1 MSPVDDN
8 TTDLVVV
15 ANRLPFRR
23 IDTDGQVEW
32 TTSPGGLVAALAPAL
47 AAAENLVWV
56 GWAGDLSAEPHE
68 TVVVD
73 GMRLAP
79 VWLSAEDK
87 QLFYD
92 GMSNGTIW
100 PLYHDKV
107 EPAEFHRSWYDRYH
121 RVNQRFADVAASA
134 APFGS
139 LVWVHDYQLQLVPA
153 MLRQAR
159 PDLRIGFFLHIP
171 FPPEELFRQL
181 PWRESLTRG
190 ILGAD
195 LVGFQTPDG
204 AENFGRLA
212 IALGVAVRD
221 RRSILDVEG
230 RRVHIRSFPIG
241 IDDDR
246 YDSEARNPAITDAAR
261 DLRARLGQPRVV
273 LLGVDRLDYTK
284 GIDVRIRAFKEL
296 LADGRIH
303 PSQVTMI
310 QVAEP
315 SRDEVNAYI
324 SLRGR
329 VEQLVGEINGDFGR
343 VGFPVLHYIHQAQ
356 NFEEILSLYRA
367 ADVMLVTPFRD
378 GMNLVAKEYVATRY
392 DETGVLVLS
401 EFAGA
406 AHQLKRALLVN
417 PYDIVGMKNT
427 IVNAIEMSQAEART
441 RMRDLRR
448 AVKRNNAVSWARSF
462 LGAMPD
468 HDGHVSDDDGSHPR
482 QVGLHNRGLSPST
495 AGSEQDLPGG

>member
-1 MSPVDDN
+1 
-8 TTDLVVV
+8 VV

-23 IDTDGQVEW
+23 IETEGELGW
-32 TTSPGGLVAALAPAL
+32 TTSPGGLVAALAPAVNR
-47 AAAENLVWV
+47 ADHVTWV
-56 GWAGDLSAEPHE
+56 GWAGDVSDGPLEQAD
-68 TVVVD
+68 VD

-79 VWLSAEDK
+79 VWLTTEDK
-87 QLFYD
+87 ELFYD
-92 GMSNGTIW
+92 GMSNGTLW

-107 EPAEFHRSWYDRYH
+107 EPAELHRRWFERYH
-121 RVNQRFADVAASA
+121 RVNQRFADVTAAA
-134 APFGS
+134 APPGA

-153 MLRQAR
+153 MLRRAR

-171 FPPEELFRQL
+171 FPPEELFMQL
-181 PWRESLTRG
+181 PWREALARG
-190 ILGAD
+190 VLGSD
-195 LVGFQTPDG
+195 LIGFQTPDG
-204 AENFGRLA
+204 ADNFARLA
-212 IALGVAVRD
+212 TRLGIAARERRGVLAY
-221 RRSILDVEG
+221 EG
-230 RRVHIRSFPIG
+230 RRVRVRAFPVG
-241 IDDDR
+241 IDESR
-246 YDSEARNPAITDAAR
+246 YAQGAQDPAVTDAAR

-329 VEQLVGEINGDFGR
+329 VEQLVGEVNGDFGR
-343 VGFPVLHYIHQAQ
+343 VGFPVLHYLHQSQ
-356 NFEEILSLYRA
+356 SFEEVLALYRA

-406 AHQLKRALLVN
+406 AHQLRSALLVN
-417 PYDIVGMKNT
+417 PYDIVALKNT
-427 IVNAIEMSQAEART
+427 IINAIDMGHAEARI
-441 RMRDLRR
+441 RMRELRR
-448 AVKRNNAVSWARSF
+448 AVKRNDAVAWARSM
-462 LGAMPD
+462 LSALAEGLDGEPGHETTLTPADGGA
-468 HDGHVSDDDGSHPR
+468 GR
-482 QVGLHNRGLSPST
+482 
-495 AGSEQDLPGG
+495 PGAALETG